1 SPCGLTALPPS
12 KNKQSKKKC
21 DKMTEKK
28 NEIPQNKVPK
38 SPGSLYNMSEVFKIT
53 DDLFQLSKD
62 KEYPLGAFVHGLI
75 FALEF
80 AQQSYRIPP
89 QQLAE
94 IKRDCRRYVDEI
106 VRSNALKTPSEQR
119 NNTRK

>member
-1 SPCGLTALPPS
+1 MAEKISEKPKKEKS
-12 KNKQSKKKC
+12 KNEEPNQSRSSYT
-21 DKMTEKK
+21 M
-28 NEIPQNKVPK
+28 N
-38 SPGSLYNMSEVFKIT
+38 EVFKIT
-53 DDLFQLSKD
+53 DDLFTLSKER
-62 KEYPLGAFVHGLI
+62 EYPLGAFIHGLI

-106 VRSNALKTPSEQR
+106 VRTNPLKDATEP
-119 NNTRK
+119 KKK

>member
-1 SPCGLTALPPS
+1 
-12 KNKQSKKKC
+12 
-21 DKMTEKK
+21 MT
-28 NEIPQNKVPK
+28 
-38 SPGSLYNMSEVFKIT
+38 EVFKIT

-106 VRSNALKTPSEQR
+106 VRTNALKTPSEPKKQ
-119 NNTRK
+119 

>member
-1 SPCGLTALPPS
+1 MTEKENETS
-12 KNKQSKKKC
+12 KNKTS
-21 DKMTEKK
+21 
-28 NEIPQNKVPK
+28 K
-38 SPGSLYNMSEVFKIT
+38 SPGSSYTMNEVFKIT
-53 DDLFQLSKD
+53 DDLFQLSKE

-106 VRSNALKTPSEQR
+106 VRTNALKTLSEPKKQ
-119 NNTRK
+119 

>member
-1 SPCGLTALPPS
+1 MLP
-12 KNKQSKKKC
+12 
-21 DKMTEKK
+21 MAEKK
-28 NEIPQNKVPK
+28 NETPQNKAPK
-38 SPGSLYNMSEVFKIT
+38 SPGSSYTMTEVFKIT

-106 VRSNALKTPSEQR
+106 VRSNALKNPSES
-119 NNTRK
+119 KK

>member
-1 SPCGLTALPPS
+1 MP
-12 KNKQSKKKC
+12 
-21 DKMTEKK
+21 EKK
-28 NEIPQNKVPK
+28 NETLQNKAPK
-38 SPGSLYNMSEVFKIT
+38 SSESSYTMTEVFKIT

-106 VRSNALKTPSEQR
+106 VRTGSQQKTPMA
-119 NNTRK
+119 RKEK